1 MEVRLKQTDAW
12 SNAVSTL
19 MWGGI
24 GYTITHV
31 ILLKDWDSESESV
44 TFADIANHII
54 PKGVAARGKSLNVET
69 KIAKYALD
77 PTDVV
82 TGVAVIIGGNLNS
95 DSALSTV
102 DGYVKT
108 SLKSET
114 VGFIAAIEPVS
125 QLAWEQQFVVR
136 VKI

>member
-1 MEVRLKQTDAW
+1 MEVRLKQTVSWA
-12 SNAVSTL
+12 NAVSTL

-24 GYTITHV
+24 GHTITHV
-31 ILLKDWDSESESV
+31 VLLKDWDSERESV
-44 TFADIANHII
+44 TFADISDHII
-54 PKGVAARGKSLNVET
+54 SKGVAARGKSLNAET
-69 KIAKYALD
+69 KIAKFSLE

-95 DSALSTV
+95 DSAVSFV

-108 SLKSET
+108 TLKTEI

-136 VKI
+136 IKI